1 MFYQSFFSPQV
12 KRCAIISYKHGAYKL
27 THAFRS
33 DNPIILKSPRVI
45 LPPKKKNI
53 QFSPRLSPRPQQK
66 RAPKP
71 SIRPSTKC
79 PARAPYAKNRT
90 NGSPTPNSHHEPPTP
105 KTGQMAP
112 PPSARSCTPPR
123 KYPYTTN
130 RNNIPQPTYAS
141 NTKQTND
148 GIFSNRA
155 GENFKLA
162 KTFLNVRVRL

>member
-33 DNPIILKSPRVI
+33 DNPIILKSLRVI
-45 LPPKKKNI
+45 LP
-53 QFSPRLSPRPQQK
+53 QK
-66 RAPKP
+66 RKTSNFHPR
-71 SIRPSTKC
+71 SVH
-79 PARAPYAKNRT
+79 
-90 NGSPTPNSHHEPPTP
+90 TPNKKEPQNHQFAHRQNAPPEPPMP
-105 KTGQMAP
+105 KTGQMAPRPPKAIMSPPHQRQDKWPP

-130 RNNIPQPTYAS
+130 RNNIPEPTYAP

-162 KTFLNVRVRL
+162 ITFLNVRVRL